1 MIIRPTLPETPNYT
15 TPRGTIQ
22 KYDDL
27 VRVIGIEATQNK
39 SIEGGGTTAQNVVNR
54 PTADLGSDSVPNKHI
69 NSPLIT
75 KINFAGNKK
84 VPQDNAR
91 TILTGAW

>member
-54 PTADLGSDSVPNKHI
+54 PTADLGSDSVPNRHTNKSRHHHI
-69 NSPLIT
+69 VLQVT
-75 KINFAGNKK
+75 KKYRKTTRSNF
-84 VPQDNAR
+84 
-91 TILTGAW
+91 